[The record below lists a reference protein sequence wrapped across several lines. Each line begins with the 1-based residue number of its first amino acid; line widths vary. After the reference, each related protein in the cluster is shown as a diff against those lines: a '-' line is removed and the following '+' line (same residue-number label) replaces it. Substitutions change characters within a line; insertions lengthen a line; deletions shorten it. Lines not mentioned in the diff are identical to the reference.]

1 RGQQVIEGSDIW
13 LLSFLEHHAYLLAL
27 LGLACFYGLERLV
40 KTQRQA
46 LSDDAESHTGVF
58 WLHVG
63 SFAIY
68 NGLIGY
74 LLARRTSEGTAE
86 LLLYAVAMGLH
97 FLVNDFALQTDHKR
111 LYNHMGRWLLTTRTL
126 PGCQVGMVTAFSDL
140 AVSAVTAFVGG
151 AIVLNVLKE

>member
-1 RGQQVIEGSDIW
+1 LCLYDVKTMIEALIAALALAAIHLSAGRFRSLNRLPRSRWLSAAGGVAVAYVFVHLLPELARGQQVIEGSDIW

-68 NGLIGY
+68 
-74 LLARRTSEGTAE
+74 
-86 LLLYAVAMGLH
+86 
-97 FLVNDFALQTDHKR
+97 
-111 LYNHMGRWLLTTRTL
+111 
-126 PGCQVGMVTAFSDL
+126 
-140 AVSAVTAFVGG
+140 
-151 AIVLNVLKE
+151 